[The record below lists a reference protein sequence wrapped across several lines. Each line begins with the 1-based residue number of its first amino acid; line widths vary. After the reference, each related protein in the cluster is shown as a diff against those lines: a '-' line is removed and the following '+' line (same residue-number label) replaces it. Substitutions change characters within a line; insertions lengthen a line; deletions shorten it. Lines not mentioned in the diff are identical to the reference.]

1 MNVTSFLLI
10 TEDTLLIV
18 TAGTNIVSVTL
29 GSSFLSK
36 LGNFRSFIN
45 FLVFTGATVVILNQF
60 KVILMSHLPKLHRD
74 CIF

>member
-1 MNVTSFLLI
+1 MNVTSFLLT

-45 FLVFTGATVVILNQF
+45 FLVFSGATVVILNQF